1 MKNYNQSFWVAGSAS
16 MIRSFG
22 IGSTWPFLAIF
33 FEVNLHVPILYVG
46 AIFTAIAAVSMLFSL
61 VGGTLGDLLGRRKTI
76 MLGSALGFLTY
87 FTIYLFVIGNVMA
100 LYIAIIFILSSIS
113 GSLTF
118 PATSAIVADVT
129 TIDNRREGYSIYRI
143 LTNLGWAV
151 GPVLGSF
158 LYSSGVGNIF
168 LFSSITLLLQL
179 LIVLLFL
186 KETHKTEEGDIMEKK
201 QYVSFDRFLIIF
213 SIGTF
218 FMTVVSSQ
226 FSVTFPS
233 YAVLRGNI
241 LPYEIGYIYAVN
253 GIVVVLG
260 QFPTTRIT
268 RKISDLVSMELGMIF
283 YSAGYLLS
291 AFSSSL
297 PAFIIDMIIITIGE
311 NLSSPGISS
320 IVSKIAPREKVARYN
335 GFNSMV
341 NNVGRAIGPSV
352 GTFFMFIF
360 NYNGLRLWASIDMFG
375 VFSIILF
382 SLFGRSV
389 KGTKNNLVNEHI

>member
-201 QYVSFDRFLIIF
+201 Q
-213 SIGTF
+213 
-218 FMTVVSSQ
+218 
-226 FSVTFPS
+226 
-233 YAVLRGNI
+233 
-241 LPYEIGYIYAVN
+241 
-253 GIVVVLG
+253 
-260 QFPTTRIT
+260 
-268 RKISDLVSMELGMIF
+268 
-283 YSAGYLLS
+283 
-291 AFSSSL
+291 
-297 PAFIIDMIIITIGE
+297 
-311 NLSSPGISS
+311 
-320 IVSKIAPREKVARYN
+320 
-335 GFNSMV
+335 
-341 NNVGRAIGPSV
+341 
-352 GTFFMFIF
+352 
-360 NYNGLRLWASIDMFG
+360 
-375 VFSIILF
+375 
-382 SLFGRSV
+382 
-389 KGTKNNLVNEHI
+389 

>member
-1 MKNYNQSFWVAGSAS
+1 MKNYNRSFWVAGLAS

-33 FEVNLHVPILYVG
+33 FEVNLGVPILYVG
-46 AIFTAIAAVSMLFSL
+46 AIFTAIAAVSMAFSL
-61 VGGTLGDLLGRRKTI
+61 VGGTLGDLLGRKKTI
-76 MLGSALGFLTY
+76 LIGSAIGFLTY
-87 FTIYLFVIGNVMA
+87 FTVYLMVDSNVMA
-100 LYIAIIFILSSIS
+100 LYIAIIFIISSIS

-129 TIDNRREGYSIYRI
+129 TVENRREGYSIYRI
-143 LTNLGWAV
+143 LTNLGWAI

-168 LFSSITLLLQL
+168 LFSAITLLLQL

-186 KETHKTEEGDIMEKK
+186 NHTHKAEDPNTKEKR
-201 QYVSFDRFLIIF
+201 QYISFDRFLIIF

-233 YAVLRGNI
+233 YAVLRGNV

-253 GIVVVLG
+253 GVVVVLG

-268 RKISDLVSMELGMIF
+268 RKISDLFSMELGMIF
-283 YSAGYLLS
+283 YSVGYLLS

-297 PAFIIDMIIITIGE
+297 TAFIVDMVIITIGE

-320 IVSKIAPREKVARYN
+320 IVSKIAPKEKVARYN
-335 GFNSMV
+335 GFNSMI
-341 NNVGRAIGPSV
+341 NNVGRALGPSI

-360 NYNGLRLWASIDMFG
+360 NYNGLQLWASLDLFG

-382 SLFGRSV
+382 SFFGRSV
-389 KGTKNNLVNEHI
+389 RGTKNSLINEHI

>member
-1 MKNYNQSFWVAGSAS
+1 MKNYNRSFWVAGLAS

-33 FEVNLHVPILYVG
+33 FEVNLGVPILYVG
-46 AIFTAIAAVSMLFSL
+46 AIFTAIAAVSMAFSL
-61 VGGTLGDLLGRRKTI
+61 VGGTLGDLLGRKKTI
-76 MLGSALGFLTY
+76 LIGSAIGFLTY
-87 FTIYLFVIGNVMA
+87 FTVYLMVDSNVMA
-100 LYIAIIFILSSIS
+100 LYIAIIFIISSIS

-129 TIDNRREGYSIYRI
+129 TVENRREGYSIYRI
-143 LTNLGWAV
+143 LTNLGWAI

-168 LFSSITLLLQL
+168 LFSAITLLLQL

-186 KETHKTEEGDIMEKK
+186 NHTHKAEDPNTKEKR
-201 QYVSFDRFLIIF
+201 QYISFDRFLIIF

-233 YAVLRGNI
+233 YAVLRGNV

-253 GIVVVLG
+253 GVVVVLG

-268 RKISDLVSMELGMIF
+268 RKISDLFSMELGMIF
-283 YSAGYLLS
+283 YSVGYLLS

-297 PAFIIDMIIITIGE
+297 TAFIVDMVIITIGE

-320 IVSKIAPREKVARYN
+320 IVSKIAPKEKVARYD
-335 GFNSMV
+335 GFNSMI
-341 NNVGRAIGPSV
+341 NNVGRALGPSI

-360 NYNGLRLWASIDMFG
+360 NYNGLQLWASLDLFG

-382 SLFGRSV
+382 SFFGRSV
-389 KGTKNNLVNEHI
+389 RGTKNSLINEHI

>member
-1 MKNYNQSFWVAGSAS
+1 MKNYNRSFWVAGLAS

-33 FEVNLHVPILYVG
+33 FEVNLGVPILYVG
-46 AIFTAIAAVSMLFSL
+46 AIFTAIAAVSMAFSL
-61 VGGTLGDLLGRRKTI
+61 VGGTLGDLLGRKKTI
-76 MLGSALGFLTY
+76 LIGSAIGFLTY
-87 FTIYLFVIGNVMA
+87 FTVYLMVDSNVMA
-100 LYIAIIFILSSIS
+100 LYIAIIFIISSIS

-129 TIDNRREGYSIYRI
+129 TVENRREGYSIYRI
-143 LTNLGWAV
+143 LTNLGWAI

-168 LFSSITLLLQL
+168 LFSAITLLLQL

-186 KETHKTEEGDIMEKK
+186 NHTHKAEDPNTKEKR
-201 QYVSFDRFLIIF
+201 QYISFDRFLIIF

-233 YAVLRGNI
+233 YAVLRGNV

-253 GIVVVLG
+253 GVVVVLG

-268 RKISDLVSMELGMIF
+268 RKISDLFSMELGMIF
-283 YSAGYLLS
+283 YSVGYLLS

-297 PAFIIDMIIITIGE
+297 TAFIADMVIITIGE

-320 IVSKIAPREKVARYN
+320 IVSKIAPKEKVARYN
-335 GFNSMV
+335 GFNSMI
-341 NNVGRAIGPSV
+341 NNVGRALGPSI

-360 NYNGLRLWASIDMFG
+360 NYNGLQLWASLDLFG

-382 SLFGRSV
+382 SFFGRSV
-389 KGTKNNLVNEHI
+389 RGTKNSLVNEHI

>member
-1 MKNYNQSFWVAGSAS
+1 MKNYNRSFWVAGLAS

-33 FEVNLHVPILYVG
+33 FEVNLGVPILYVG
-46 AIFTAIAAVSMLFSL
+46 AIFTAIAAVSMAFSL
-61 VGGTLGDLLGRRKTI
+61 VGGTLGDLLGRKKTI
-76 MLGSALGFLTY
+76 LIGSAIGFLTY
-87 FTIYLFVIGNVMA
+87 FTVYLMVDSNVMA
-100 LYIAIIFILSSIS
+100 LYIAIIFIISSIS

-129 TIDNRREGYSIYRI
+129 TVENRREGYSIYRI
-143 LTNLGWAV
+143 LTNLGWAI

-168 LFSSITLLLQL
+168 LFSAITLLLQL

-186 KETHKTEEGDIMEKK
+186 NHTHKAEDPNTKEKR
-201 QYVSFDRFLIIF
+201 QYISFDRFLIIF

-233 YAVLRGNI
+233 YAVLRGNV

-253 GIVVVLG
+253 GVVVVLG

-268 RKISDLVSMELGMIF
+268 RKISDLFSMELGMIF
-283 YSAGYLLS
+283 YSVGYLLS

-297 PAFIIDMIIITIGE
+297 TAFIVDMVIITIGE

-320 IVSKIAPREKVARYN
+320 IVSKIAPKEKVARYN
-335 GFNSMV
+335 GFNSMI
-341 NNVGRAIGPSV
+341 NNVGRALGPSI

-360 NYNGLRLWASIDMFG
+360 NYNGLQLWASLDLFG

-382 SLFGRSV
+382 SFFGRSV
-389 KGTKNNLVNEHI
+389 RGTKNSLVNEHI